1 VQLVPWSGMCVGAVL
16 GALLEQQLGLAAMA
30 ASAALAALLAL
41 LALVIPRPWQMDYMV
56 R

>member
-1 VQLVPWSGMCVGAVL
+1 MCVGAVL

>member
-1 VQLVPWSGMCVGAVL
+1 
-16 GALLEQQLGLAAMA
+16 EQQLGLAAMA

>member
-1 VQLVPWSGMCVGAVL
+1 

>member
-1 VQLVPWSGMCVGAVL
+1 
-16 GALLEQQLGLAAMA
+16 EQRLGLAAMA

-41 LALVIPRPWQMDYMV
+41 AALVIPRPWQMDYMA